1 MEIRE
6 MTSADLG
13 FAISLTEAV
22 GWSSVK
28 RDFEELLLFDPRG
41 NFVGEEE
48 GVPIGMVCA
57 LSYGPFASIGNLIV
71 VDEFRGK
78 GKGAELMEH
87 AMDYVKNKGTDV
99 MMLDS
104 VPAAVPLYERLGFK
118 KVYRSLRLA
127 GYVEPKLS
135 QRVRPMEGKDLMH
148 ILSVD
153 RNHFGASRFLFIS
166 SGLAACPEFSIVV
179 EVEGDI
185 AGYAMGSE
193 RHGHVRLAPWIMSDH
208 TEFAKSVLQDFAV
221 QARGLEIRVGVLE
234 TSRRAIGVYKAC
246 GLKEKGH
253 SWRMV
258 RGAKERI
265 EFSDGIYAIGSPM
278 RG

>member
-6 MTSADLG
+6 MLTDDLD
-13 FAISLTEAV
+13 FALSLTEAE
-22 GWSSVK
+22 GWSSIR
-28 RDFEELLLFDPRG
+28 RDFEELLLFDPHG
-41 NFVGEEE
+41 CFVGEED
-48 GVPIGMVCA
+48 GISIGMVCA

-71 VDEFRGK
+71 VNDFQGQ

-104 VPAAVPLYERLGFK
+104 VPDAVPLYERLGFK
-118 KVYRSLRLA
+118 KVCRSLRLA
-127 GYVEPKLS
+127 GYVEPRLS

-153 RNHFGASRFLFIS
+153 RKYFGASRFLFIS

-179 EVEGDI
+179 EVDGEI
-185 AGYAMGSE
+185 AGYVMGSE

-208 TEFAKSVLQDFAV
+208 PEMAEDVLRDFAV
-221 QARGLEIRVGVLE
+221 QAGGLEIRAGVLE

-246 GLKEKGH
+246 GLIEKGH

-258 RGAKERI
+258 RGTEEKI
-265 EFSDGIYAIGSPM
+265 EFSDEIYAIGSPM

>member
-22 GWSSVK
+22 GWSSIR

-57 LSYGPFASIGNLIV
+57 LTYGPFASIGNLIV
-71 VDEFRGK
+71 VNEFRGQ

-118 KVYRSLRLA
+118 KVCRSLRLA
-127 GYVEPKLS
+127 GHVEPKLT

-153 RNHFGASRFLFIS
+153 RKHFGASRFLFIS
-166 SGLAACPEFSIVV
+166 SGLAACPEFSTVV
-179 EVEGDI
+179 EVDGDI
-185 AGYAMGSE
+185 AGYAMGANDMGMFGW
-193 RHGHVRLAPWIMSDH
+193 HPG
-208 TEFAKSVLQDFAV
+208 
-221 QARGLEIRVGVLE
+221 
-234 TSRRAIGVYKAC
+234 
-246 GLKEKGH
+246 
-253 SWRMV
+253 
-258 RGAKERI
+258 
-265 EFSDGIYAIGSPM
+265 
-278 RG
+278 